1 MIDLHSHILPGLDD
15 GARTVEDSVAIA
27 ESAVEEGVRTIAA
40 TPHVRADYPTTA
52 AAMEQALAT
61 TGAALRARGI
71 PLELLPG
78 AELDLEY
85 LWRVDERELAR
96 LGLGGNPR
104 LLLVEFPYVG
114 WPPNLATE
122 LAELR
127 RRGMTV
133 ILAHP
138 ERNPEVQAAPARLSP
153 LVEAGTFVQL
163 TAASVVGMLGTTAR
177 TAALDLLELELA
189 HVVAG
194 DVHSAGSRVGIGRLT
209 DALRGDA
216 ALARW
221 LTTDVPSAL
230 LRSVLVPER
239 PPRRRRRRWSPR
251 RLVG

>member
-1 MIDLHSHILPGLDD
+1 VIDLHSHILPGLDD
-15 GARTVEDSVAIA
+15 GARTIEDSVAIA
-27 ESAVEEGVRTIAA
+27 QAAVDEGVGTIAA
-40 TPHVRADYPTTA
+40 TPHVRADYPTSA
-52 AAMEQALAT
+52 VAMEQAVART
-61 TGAALRARGI
+61 REALQAHGI

-78 AELDLEY
+78 AELDLDY
-85 LWRVDERELAR
+85 LRGVDEPELAR

-114 WPPNLATE
+114 WAPNLATE

-127 RRGMTV
+127 RRGTTV

-163 TAASVVGMLGTTAR
+163 TAASVVGMLGTAAR
-177 TAALDLLELELA
+177 NAALALLELELA
-189 HVVAG
+189 HLVAG
-194 DVHSAGSRVGIGRLT
+194 DMHSAGSRVGIGRLS

-216 ALARW
+216 ALAQW

-230 LRSVLVPER
+230 LHSERVPER

-251 RLVG
+251 RVVG